1 MSHAVQWGHRH
12 VHTYDGTKRRKDE
25 TCLCLRRN
33 SACTTVCIQWTTLCL
48 FRNTPG
54 TCEQHEVMLTAAEV
68 LLHTTENNTELPATG
83 CERGQNRFLKWFQK
97 RLGKSVENRSA
108 SATKKE
114 AGHAAGEPWG
124 RLCNRVRRGRFAGA
138 QQGCRIS
145 LVSVFSYSFEYR
157 SVQIQQQEKK
167 PFCVSYPL
175 ILSDF
180 FPLLSQNLNKNRNM
194 LKHH

>member
-1 MSHAVQWGHRH
+1 MLCSEDTGTYIHRTGLRGGKMRPVFAWGGIRLVQQYVYSGPHCACSGTPLVH
-12 VHTYDGTKRRKDE
+12 VSNTRS
-25 TCLCLRRN
+25 CLQQLKYFCTQQKIILN
-33 SACTTVCIQWTTLCL
+33 SLPQDV
-48 FRNTPG
+48 R
-54 TCEQHEVMLTAAEV
+54 
-68 LLHTTENNTELPATG
+68 ENKTG
-83 CERGQNRFLKWFQK
+83 FWNGFKK

-167 PFCVSYPL
+167 HFVSLTP
-175 ILSDF
+175 SS
-180 FPLLSQNLNKNRNM
+180 SQIFSSALPE
-194 LKHH
+194 LK